1 MNQHS
6 KQETYHRFGKLPGDE
21 AEVNKKV
28 LLADLS
34 NVDSSRETVFYPYYT
49 RKIQPN
55 DQVLYGFYRV
65 WDEGTLEVDLVFRL
79 GFHGEIQMD
88 GYTANLLRCNAYG
101 FNQMGYASGGMSK
114 FFNTAKDRDIFAQG
128 SALSSEMDDIV
139 QVGRNDYVNVYTAEI
154 AFPKFEFNGKYVSF
168 ADTRYMIFGSD
179 VMSQDADSDYGEIE
193 PSANCMTYCNKTRRQ
208 FTAIYITY
216 PDDNHLGQAGYN
228 ALNGGLVSNSFH
240 CHIVGRWQEEQIQ
253 L

>member
-1 MNQHS
+1 MS
-6 KQETYHRFGKLPGDE
+6 PVGCHRIGRGDGTQGHR
-21 AEVNKKV
+21 V
-28 LLADLS
+28 L
-34 NVDSSRETVFYPYYT
+34 
-49 RKIQPN
+49 I
-55 DQVLYGFYRV
+55 
-65 WDEGTLEVDLVFRL
+65 GTLVAHDT
-79 GFHGEIQMD
+79 H
-88 GYTANLLRCNAYG
+88 TANGGKQDDTCLPDLMI
-101 FNQMGYASGGMSK
+101 QGYAIGV
-114 FFNTAKDRDIFAQG
+114 DIFAQG